1 MMEVILHFPE
11 DKEKMEEL
19 SVRAAKIYG
28 SAVKRNIENL
38 KCSKNQKIKLL
49 NEIIK
54 SYEKM

>member
-1 MMEVILHFPE
+1 MEVILHFPE

-28 SAVKRNIENL
+28 PAVKRNIENL